1 MKEATVWGLDMPRCD
16 QRPGEFCNVSA
27 QWWLCWERT
36 CTDRCPSARE
46 LPQPHPA
53 QPLVSAGL
61 IPKTTEVDQRSVY
74 VGNVSGRSRSTV
86 PLAVPC
92 AAERMSESPVM
103 EAHPPPTRGWL
114 VPSQMLFLCPAQT
127 GNVAQHLPMILS
139 RLQKISCK
147 CQLPKIPNRLL
158 CMVLH
163 CWFPQG
169 RIVVSW
175 IWVSRLEHSAG
186 KVS

>member
-1 MKEATVWGLDMPRCD
+1 MEEIAVGGLDMPRCD
-16 QRPGEFCNVSA
+16 WGPGELCSVSA
-27 QWWLCWERT
+27 RWWPCWEGT
-36 CTDRCPSARE
+36 CTDRRPSARE
-46 LPQPHPA
+46 LPRPHPA

-61 IPKTTEVDQRSVY
+61 FPKTTEVDQRSIY
-74 VGNVSGRSRSTV
+74 VGNVSGRPWSRV

-92 AAERMSESPVM
+92 AAERTSESPVTG
-103 EAHPPPTRGWL
+103 AHLPHTRGWL

-139 RLQKISCK
+139 RLQKICCK
-147 CQLPKIPNRLL
+147 CQLPKIPHWLL
-158 CMVLH
+158 CVVPH

-169 RIVVSW
+169 GRVVSW
-175 IWVSRLEHSAG
+175 ICVSRLEHSAR